1 MHLKV
6 DFCNNKMSDSTEQQ
20 CSDSGTVT
28 KDTNSNNNG
37 VNMDEGSDRVQDSVG
52 GDVDEPSEYY
62 ERQEEEESCSDL
74 TLDTLPSE
82 IFLHM
87 CSFLDARFVI
97 HTLSQVC
104 RSFHYL
110 IMDDKFW
117 KVRIAKRWPR
127 KYPAIPGE
135 EWNETMNTQ

>member
-1 MHLKV
+1 MESPTDAMQQDSSSLKL
-6 DFCNNKMSDSTEQQ
+6 NAKEN
-20 CSDSGTVT
+20 
-28 KDTNSNNNG
+28 NSNNNS
-37 VNMDEGSDRVQDSVG
+37 VNMDKEENGTVNSQNAENTELERQDS
-52 GDVDEPSEYY
+52 Y
-62 ERQEEEESCSDL
+62 CDL

-82 IFLHM
+82 IFLHI

-97 HTLSQVC
+97 HTLSKVC

-127 KYPAIPGE
+127 KYPAIPGQHIS
-135 EWNETMNTQ
+135 MVKLCRAYSQRVVVLVFKIK